1 MPSDK
6 IVVYPIIIE
15 YSPDDTNYPYL
26 VTIPDLDNVMTE
38 GRTIEDA
45 MAMAEECI
53 GNWSFS
59 HEVPESNYSLPFPG
73 ENETVTLVKVNISEF
88 QRTHDEQN
96 AYQTVTIPLYLY
108 DLVQEQRVSISDVLT
123 DALREKFSI

>member
-38 GRTIEDA
+38 GRTIADA
-45 MAMAEECI
+45 MARAEECI
-53 GNWSFS
+53 GNWSFD
-59 HEVPESNYSLPFPG
+59 HQVPESNYFLPFAG
-73 ENETVTLVKVNISEF
+73 ENEMVTLVKVNISEF

-96 AYQTVTIPLYLY
+96 TYQTVTLPLYLH
-108 DLVQEQRVSISDVLT
+108 DLVQEQRISISDVLT
-123 DALREKFSI
+123 DALREKFNI